1 MSKLLIRHFLTINP
15 FGWCGSTHLGGARYG
30 RRRVWCAL
38 LLHFQR
44 KGEDHGHHEQR
55 RGAEHRREGLLAP
68 QLPYGRCLR
77 RRARRTRPFRL
88 RAEGQ
93 RRAFRHGSLCDGC
106 RRQLGRGD
114 RSARRGLGL
123 CRTGRR
129 LRGRQGRR
137 CRPRHREAQDGRRQ
151 LRVRR
156 RADRRGG
163 LGRPEGRG
171 HRGQHRDLHERCAHR
186 RFEPQ
191 LQGQAATCGREV
203 QRGVRVDCEPR
214 SAWSGPRT
222 RPPWPRAAAT
232 SIPTPPHPPPT

>member
-68 QLPYGRCLR
+68 QLPYG
-77 RRARRTRPFRL
+77 A
-88 RAEGQ
+88 A
-93 RRAFRHGSLCDGC
+93 
-106 RRQLGRGD
+106 
-114 RSARRGLGL
+114 SAGALAVLGL
-123 CRTGRR
+123 SGCAPKGKDELSDTGASAT
-129 LRGRQGRR
+129 GADVNWDEET
-137 CRPRHREAQDGRRQ
+137 EALVVGSGYAG
-151 LRVRR
+151 LAAAYEAAKAGAAVRVIEKRKMAGGNSVYAD

-186 RFEPQ
+186 RIEPQ

-203 QRGVRVDCEPR
+203 QRGVRVDR
-214 SAWSGPRT
+214 KRDRRGMGPGRGH
-222 RPPWPRAAAT
+222 RGRGLPAT